1 MTRMA
6 RSREDTIGGRRVR
19 WLEAGPPD
27 SPDVLV
33 WLHAFPLSAAMWE
46 PQLEAPPPGW
56 CVLAPDLAGFGGSD
70 DHGGPPAID
79 DFADDLEGL
88 LAHAG
93 IGRVVLGGLSMG
105 GYAAFAMMRRN
116 PARVRALVLA
126 DTRSGADS
134 PEAREGRGRMLA
146 LVREGGAGAV
156 AAQMLPN
163 LLGGTTHR
171 ERPAI
176 VSRVRALIEANG
188 AGGIARAIERLRDR
202 PDATPQLVRIGVP
215 ALVIAGD
222 EDTITKPDDA
232 RALAAGL
239 PRGSLAIVP
248 AAGHLSSLEHP
259 EAFDAAVGRWLAGV

>member
-1 MTRMA
+1 M
-6 RSREDTIGGRRVR
+6 DTIGGRRVR

-56 CVLAPDLAGFGGSD
+56 RVVAPDLAGFGETD
-70 DHGGPPAID
+70 DRGGPPAID
-79 DFADDLEGL
+79 DFADDLDRL
-88 LAHAG
+88 LLQAG
-93 IGRVVLGGLSMG
+93 AGRVVLGGLSMG
-105 GYAAFAMMRRN
+105 GYAAFAMMRRH
-116 PARVRALVLA
+116 PSRVRALVLA
-126 DTRSGADS
+126 DTRSAADS
-134 PEAREGRGRMLA
+134 PEARDGRDRMLA
-146 LVREGGAGAV
+146 VLREQGVAGV

-163 LLGGTTHR
+163 LLGATTRR

-188 AGGIARAIERLRDR
+188 AAGIARAIERLRDR
-202 PDATPQLVRIGVP
+202 PDATPQLARIDVP

-222 EDTITKPDDA
+222 EDTITKPDEA

-259 EAFDAAVGRWLAGV
+259 EAFDAAVSRWLPGV